1 MRVIMTAVNLC
12 GNTSVDLRQAD
23 RYSYD
28 EAMKKLDE
36 EGSLTGAVFINL
48 WSFRGHPDPE
58 YALINELINVGERG
72 IQGLYID
79 KYRIFTDA
87 EDERYPHFIF
97 EITLKKH
104 ISP

>member
-1 MRVIMTAVNLC
+1 MRVMMSAVDLC

-36 EGSLTGAVFINL
+36 EGYLTGAVFINL
-48 WSFRGHPDPE
+48 WSFRGYPDPE
-58 YALINELINVGERG
+58 YTLINELIDIGERG

-79 KYRIFTDA
+79 KYRIFADA
-87 EDERYPHFIF
+87 RDERYPPFIF

-104 ISP
+104 TSP